1 MYLALVENYGD
12 IRNKLNLFINLA
24 PIAIIGDKDETSI
37 FTTMHGTV
45 PILLRATKKLK
56 IYEFFGKNWGSN
68 SFKLKMILSDNLMNQ
83 IKLQD
88 VPYSEYIDL
97 EKAKAANNRI
107 HNSASVKQMAHFA

>member
-1 MYLALVENYGD
+1 MYYALVENFGD
-12 IRNKLNLFINLA
+12 VRSKLNLFVNLA

-45 PILLRATKKLK
+45 PTLLRATKKLK

-68 SFKLKMILSDNLMNQ
+68 NFKLKMLLPDSLMNQ

-88 VPYSEYIDL
+88 VPYSKYIDE
-97 EKAKAANNRI
+97 EKARAANERI
-107 HNSASVKQMAHFA
+107 HNSASVK